1 MKRPRRPT
9 KKAARKVAPKRKKL
23 AQKPRPALDQ
33 FPEWQK
39 VFDIPKPPPGFAY
52 QWAPVTA
59 VFRMELHGWSRVP
72 FSRHPEMGKE
82 RNFDGYIV
90 YCDQTLFQI
99 AAELHEMKLG
109 SFRKAAEAQHQASGN
124 GAIDAMSRC
133 AFGGPW
139 NRGGIHILSAA
150 FMVSSDY
157 PRAAPGDAI
166 VDISIKFKM
175 PYSWADAAN
184 ALGLTKS
191 EYVRRR
197 LLMLD
202 SFLAPQSDGTYAAV
216 ELTTEKVED

>member
-1 MKRPRRPT
+1 MKKAT
-9 KKAARKVAPKRKKL
+9 KKAARKVVPKRRKL

-39 VFDIPKPPPGFAY
+39 VFDIPKPPAGFAY

-109 SFRKAAEAQHQASGN
+109 SFRKAAEAQHQACGN
-124 GAIDAMSRC
+124 EAIEALSRYSWSPH
-133 AFGGPW
+133 GGY
-139 NRGGIHILSAA
+139 RGQMHILSPA

-157 PRAAPGDAI
+157 PRAEPGDAT
-166 VDISIKFKM
+166 VDISIRFRM
-175 PYSWADAAN
+175 PYSWADAAG

-197 LLMLD
+197 LLMVQN
-202 SFLAPQSDGTYAAV
+202 FLAPQSDGTYAAV